1 MKTTE
6 TQTLEIASQHK
17 EEIKDSRKDT
27 KVGKRDGTTNM
38 CVNTKNAVL
47 LETAK
52 ATIYRPD
59 IPHRKQTAR
68 IILDGGS

>member
-38 CVNTKNAVL
+38 CQHEECSFTRNGESDNLPPRHTTQKANCKNY
-47 LETAK
+47 T
-52 ATIYRPD
+52 
-59 IPHRKQTAR
+59 
-68 IILDGGS
+68 